1 MKKTAAVILCL
12 VMTLTAGFL
21 YADDTSFRCGN
32 DLISIGYTMYEIR
45 NSCGTP
51 DSEQVIGQRELNRLH
66 KEYRDHKDH
75 RDQNETET
83 TVYITEWT
91 YKRDFGIYILTFEGS
106 KLIKKEFKRLN

>member
-12 VMTLTAGFL
+12 VMTLTTDFL

-32 DLISIGYTMYEIR
+32 DLISIGCTMYQIR
-45 NSCGTP
+45 NSCGAP
-51 DSEQVIGQRELNRLH
+51 DSEQVIGQ
-66 KEYRDHKDH
+66 KEVKEQRGPNKTD
-75 RDQNETET
+75 T

-91 YKRDFGIYILTFEGS
+91 YNRDFGIYVLTFEGS

>member
-32 DLISIGYTMYEIR
+32 DLISIGYTMYQIR
-45 NSCGTP
+45 NSCGAP
-51 DSEQVIGQRELNRLH
+51 DSEQVIGQRELTRFY
-66 KEYRDHKDH
+66 KEHRYQ

-91 YKRDFGIYILTFEGS
+91 YNRDFGIYILTFEGS